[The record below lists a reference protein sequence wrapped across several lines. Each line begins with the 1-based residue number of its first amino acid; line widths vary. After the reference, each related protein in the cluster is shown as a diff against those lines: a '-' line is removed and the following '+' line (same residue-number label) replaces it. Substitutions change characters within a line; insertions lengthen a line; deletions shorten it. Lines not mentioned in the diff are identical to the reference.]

1 MIEYWKT
8 NWPIMVV
15 DLQQHAT
22 MVLASL
28 GIALV
33 ISVLIIILL
42 MNRKNWLNGLVYF
55 FSLLYSVPSFAFFA
69 LLLPVSGLGMRT
81 AIIVLTLYCEYVLLR
96 TFITGI
102 QEVDPSL
109 VEVAKGMGMTAQQVF
124 FRVQLPLA
132 TPAIFSGLQVA
143 LASTMGI
150 ATIAATINAGGL
162 GQLLFEGLQSQQV
175 VPILWGTLLTV
186 ILTLVCAG
194 ILKLIEWLLI
204 HRWQSV
210 VNQRKEKRA

>member
-1 MIEYWKT
+1 MIEHWKI
-8 NWPIMVV
+8 NWSTMLI
-15 DLQQHAT
+15 DLQQHAV

-33 ISVLIIILL
+33 IAGAMILL
-42 MNRKNWLNGLVYF
+42 LMHRKNWLNGLTYF

-69 LLLPVSGLGMRT
+69 LLLPISGLGMRT
-81 AIIVLTLYCEYVLLR
+81 AIIVLTIYCEYVLLR

-102 QEVDPSL
+102 QEIDPAL
-109 VEVAKGMGMTAQQVF
+109 IEVAKGMGMTRKQVF
-124 FRVQLPLA
+124 FKVQLPLA

-186 ILTLVCAG
+186 VLTLLCAG

-204 HRWQSV
+204 HRW
-210 VNQRKEKRA
+210 RAVIG

>member
-1 MIEYWKT
+1 MIEYWKI
-8 NWPIMVV
+8 NWSTMLI
-15 DLQQHAT
+15 DLQQHAV

-33 ISVLIIILL
+33 IAGAMILL
-42 MNRKNWLNGLVYF
+42 LMHRRNWLNGLTYF

-69 LLLPVSGLGMRT
+69 LLLPISGLGMRT
-81 AIIVLTLYCEYVLLR
+81 AIIVLTIYCEYVLLR

-102 QEVDPSL
+102 QEIDPAL
-109 VEVAKGMGMTAQQVF
+109 IEVAKGMGMTRKQVF
-124 FRVQLPLA
+124 FKVQLPLA

-186 ILTLVCAG
+186 VLTLLCAG

-204 HRWQSV
+204 HRW
-210 VNQRKEKRA
+210 RAVIS

>member
-1 MIEYWKT
+1 MIEYWKI
-8 NWPIMVV
+8 NWSTMLI
-15 DLQQHAT
+15 DLQQHAV

-33 ISVLIIILL
+33 IAGAMILL
-42 MNRKNWLNGLVYF
+42 LMHRKNWLNGLTYF

-69 LLLPVSGLGMRT
+69 LLLPISGLGMRT
-81 AIIVLTLYCEYVLLR
+81 AIIVLTIYCEYVLLR

-102 QEVDPSL
+102 QEIDPAL
-109 VEVAKGMGMTAQQVF
+109 IEVAKGMGMTRKQVF
-124 FRVQLPLA
+124 FKVQLPLA

-186 ILTLVCAG
+186 VLTLLCAR

-204 HRWQSV
+204 HRW
-210 VNQRKEKRA
+210 RAVIG

>member
-1 MIEYWKT
+1 MIEYWKI
-8 NWPIMVV
+8 NWSTMLI
-15 DLQQHAT
+15 DLQQHAV

-33 ISVLIIILL
+33 IAGAMILL
-42 MNRKNWLNGLVYF
+42 LMHRKNWLNGLTYF

-69 LLLPVSGLGMRT
+69 LLLPISGLGMRT
-81 AIIVLTLYCEYVLLR
+81 SIIVLTIYCEYVLLR

-102 QEVDPSL
+102 QEIDPAL
-109 VEVAKGMGMTAQQVF
+109 IEVAKGMGMTRKQVF
-124 FRVQLPLA
+124 FKVQLPLA

-186 ILTLVCAG
+186 VLTLLCAG

-204 HRWQSV
+204 HRW
-210 VNQRKEKRA
+210 RAVIG

>member
-8 NWPIMVV
+8 NWPTMII
-15 DLQQHAT
+15 DLQQHAVI
-22 MVLASL
+22 VLTSL

-33 ISVLIIILL
+33 VAGVIILL
-42 MNRKNWLNGLVYF
+42 LMYRRNWLNGLTYF

-69 LLLPVSGLGMRT
+69 LLLPISGLGMRT
-81 AIIVLTLYCEYVLLR
+81 AIIVLTIYCEYVLLR

-102 QEVDPSL
+102 QEIDPAL
-109 VEVAKGMGMTAQQVF
+109 IEVAKGMGMTRRQVF
-124 FRVQLPLA
+124 FKVQLPLA

-162 GQLLFEGLQSQQV
+162 GQLLFEGL
-175 VPILWGTLLTV
+175 
-186 ILTLVCAG
+186 
-194 ILKLIEWLLI
+194 LI
-204 HRWQSV
+204 HHW
-210 VNQRKEKRA
+210 RAAIN

>member
-1 MIEYWKT
+1 MIEYWET
-8 NWPIMVV
+8 NWPTMVI
-15 DLQQHAT
+15 DLQQHAV

-33 ISVLIIILL
+33 VAGVIILLL
-42 MNRKNWLNGLVYF
+42 MNRRNWLNGLTYF

-69 LLLPVSGLGMRT
+69 LLLPISGLGMRT
-81 AIIVLTLYCEYVLLR
+81 AIIVLTIYCEYVLLR

-102 QEVDPSL
+102 QEIDPAL
-109 VEVAKGMGMTAQQVF
+109 IEVAKGMGMTRKQVF
-124 FRVQLPLA
+124 FKVQLPLA

-143 LASTMGI
+143 FASTMGI

-162 GQLLFEGLQSQQV
+162 GQLLFEGLQAQQV

-186 ILTLVCAG
+186 VLTLLCAG

-204 HRWQSV
+204 HRWRTV
-210 VNQRKEKRA
+210 VNAN

>member
-1 MIEYWKT
+1 MIEYWET
-8 NWPIMVV
+8 NWPTMVI
-15 DLQQHAT
+15 DLQQHAV

-33 ISVLIIILL
+33 VAGVIILLL
-42 MNRKNWLNGLVYF
+42 MNRRNWLNGLTYF

-69 LLLPVSGLGMRT
+69 LLLPISGLGMRT
-81 AIIVLTLYCEYVLLR
+81 AIIVLTIYCEYVLLR
-96 TFITGI
+96 TFITGS
-102 QEVDPSL
+102 QEIDPAL
-109 VEVAKGMGMTAQQVF
+109 IEVAKGMGMTRKQVF
-124 FRVQLPLA
+124 FKVQLPLA

-162 GQLLFEGLQSQQV
+162 GQLLFEGLQAQQV

-186 ILTLVCAG
+186 VLTLLCAG

-204 HRWQSV
+204 HRWRTV
-210 VNQRKEKRA
+210 VNAN

>member
-1 MIEYWKT
+1 MIEYWNANQST
-8 NWPIMVV
+8 MIQ
-15 DLQQHAT
+15 DLEQHAV
-22 MVLASL
+22 MVLVSL

-33 ISVLIIILL
+33 IAGLIIMLL
-42 MNRKNWLNGLVYF
+42 MHRKNWLNSLTYF

-69 LLLPVSGLGMRT
+69 MLLPISGLGMRT
-81 AIIVLTLYCEYVLLR
+81 AIIVLTIYCEYVLLR

-102 QEVDPSL
+102 QEIDPSL
-109 VEVAKGMGMTAQQVF
+109 IEVAKGMGMTNRQVF
-124 FRVQLPLA
+124 FKIQLPLA

-175 VPILWGTLLTV
+175 TPLLWGTILTV

-194 ILKLIEWLLI
+194 ILRMIEWLLI
-204 HRWQSV
+204 HRWNSV
-210 VNQRKEKRA
+210 LTKE

>member
-1 MIEYWKT
+1 MIEYWKI
-8 NWPIMVV
+8 NWSTMLI
-15 DLQQHAT
+15 DLQQHAV

-33 ISVLIIILL
+33 IAGAMILL
-42 MNRKNWLNGLVYF
+42 LMHRKNWLNGLTYF

-69 LLLPVSGLGMRT
+69 LLLPISGLGMRT
-81 AIIVLTLYCEYVLLR
+81 AIIVLTIYCEYVLLR

-102 QEVDPSL
+102 QEIDPAL
-109 VEVAKGMGMTAQQVF
+109 IEVAKGMGMTRKQVF
-124 FRVQLPLA
+124 FKVQLPLA

-175 VPILWGTLLTV
+175 VPILWGTLLIV
-186 ILTLVCAG
+186 VLTLLCAG

-204 HRWQSV
+204 HRW
-210 VNQRKEKRA
+210 RAVIG

>member
-1 MIEYWKT
+1 MIEYWNANQST
-8 NWPIMVV
+8 MIQ
-15 DLQQHAT
+15 DLEQHAV

-33 ISVLIIILL
+33 IAGLIIMLL
-42 MNRKNWLNGLVYF
+42 MHRKNWLNGLTYF

-69 LLLPVSGLGMRT
+69 LLLPISGLGMRT
-81 AIIVLTLYCEYVLLR
+81 AIIVLTIYCEYVLLR

-102 QEVDPSL
+102 QEIDPSL
-109 VEVAKGMGMTAQQVF
+109 IEVAKGMGMTNQQVF
-124 FRVQLPLA
+124 FKIQLPLA

-175 VPILWGTLLTV
+175 TPLLWGTILTV

-194 ILKLIEWLLI
+194 ILRMIEWLLI
-204 HRWQSV
+204 HRWNSV
-210 VNQRKEKRA
+210 LTKE

>member
-1 MIEYWKT
+1 MIEYWKI
-8 NWPIMVV
+8 NWSTMLI
-15 DLQQHAT
+15 DLQQHAV

-33 ISVLIIILL
+33 IAGAMILL
-42 MNRKNWLNGLVYF
+42 LMHRKNWLNGLTYF

-69 LLLPVSGLGMRT
+69 LLLPISGLGMRT
-81 AIIVLTLYCEYVLLR
+81 AIIVLTIYCEYVLLR

-102 QEVDPSL
+102 QEIDPAL
-109 VEVAKGMGMTAQQVF
+109 IEVAKGMGMTRKQVF
-124 FRVQLPLA
+124 FKVQLPLA

-143 LASTMGI
+143 LASTVGI

-186 ILTLVCAG
+186 VLTLLCAG

-204 HRWQSV
+204 HRW
-210 VNQRKEKRA
+210 RAVIG